1 MSFPNVLFAPEGEQF
16 NTYAVPTVPGQ
27 ERVPLGTRL
36 IMQDG
41 REYRFYSVVTT
52 VPVTGNVVQRAAP
65 VSNDVGRTGI
75 AAAVGSRAPTLTTG
89 GAVTA
94 NFYSE
99 GYFNLSVAN
108 AAATVGSSGQVYVID
123 NHLAGTTATVYNFA
137 SGHAVRVAIDTT
149 TRVDLIQNPYK
160 NCIQAPIT
168 TLTSHPVGVAVS
180 APTTTQMGWVQT
192 KGMASVLTSGTV
204 VIGENAISPAGAAGA
219 VGPNSAGGSETEV
232 IVGQVARVSATTAW
246 SDIHLRLE

>member
-1 MSFPNVLFAPEGEQF
+1 MSFPNMLFAPEGEQF
-16 NTYAVPTVPGQ
+16 NTYAAPAVAGQ
-27 ERVPLGTRL
+27 ERVPLGTKL

-52 VPVTGNVVQRAAP
+52 VPVTGNVVQRAGP
-65 VSNDVGRTGI
+65 VANDVNRTGI

-89 GAVTA
+89 VAVTA

-108 AAATVGSSGQVYVID
+108 AAAAVGSSGQVYVVD
-123 NHLAGTTATVYNFA
+123 NHLAGTTATVYNLA
-137 SGHAVRVAIDTT
+137 AGHAVRVAIDTT

-160 NCIQAPIT
+160 NCVQSPVT

-180 APTTTQMGWVQT
+180 APTTLQMGWVQT
-192 KGMASVLTSGTV
+192 RGMASVLTSGTV
-204 VIGENAISPAGAAGA
+204 IIGEQVIVPGGAAGA
-219 VGPNSAGGSETEV
+219 CGPNSAGGSETEV
-232 IVGQVARVSATTAW
+232 IIGLVARVSATTAW
-246 SDIHLRLE
+246 SDIHLTLG

>member
-16 NTYAVPTVPGQ
+16 NTYAAPAVAGQ
-27 ERVPLGTRL
+27 ERVPLGTKL

-41 REYRFYSVVTT
+41 REYKFYSVVTT
-52 VPVTGNVVQRAAP
+52 VPVTGNVVQRAGP
-65 VSNDVGRTGI
+65 VANDVNRTGI

-94 NFYSE
+94 NFYAE

-108 AAATVGSSGQVYVID
+108 AAAAVGSSGQVYVVD
-123 NHLAGTTATVYNFA
+123 NHLAGTTATVYNLA
-137 SGHAVRVAIDTT
+137 AGHAVRVAIDTT

-160 NCIQAPIT
+160 NCIQSPIT

-192 KGMASVLTSGTV
+192 RGMASVLCSAAV
-204 VIGENAISPAGAAGA
+204 VIGEQVIVPGGAAGA
-219 VGPNSAGGSETEV
+219 CGPNSAGGSETES
-232 IVGQVARVSATTAW
+232 IIGYVANARSTAQW
-246 SDIHLRLE
+246 SEIHLTLG